1 MGRMRSICNFR
12 IRNNVMRE
20 FLAEYLGKR
29 SQVITSHDPHL
40 PGTALLVVFGSA
52 SVAQSVL
59 SLHNSG
65 DFLSTSLG

>member
-1 MGRMRSICNFR
+1 
-12 IRNNVMRE
+12 MRE

>member
-12 IRNNVMRE
+12 IKNNVMRE

-29 SQVITSHDPHL
+29 SQVITSHDVL

-65 DFLSTSLG
+65 DFLSASLG